1 MDTTERGDSYLMIDG
16 AVASPPRKGFTL
28 KEETGGESRGD
39 GGEREGDFTNNLYF
53 SENVSLELIYV
64 GWVFW

>member
-1 MDTTERGDSYLMIDG
+1 LWI
-16 AVASPPRKGFTL
+16 PL
-28 KEETGGESRGD
+28 KEEIGGESRGD

-53 SENVSLELIYV
+53 SDNISLELIYV